1 MDMLNGSESQQQL
14 RRGSVPHI
22 LYSQNKNIWGND
34 DEQWKAVGSPQ
45 RRPSLTGTLGYTATN
60 GSSMMSQNLRNS
72 GVPSI
77 KEDTAENLSL
87 LTQTP
92 SNKGVNI
99 PQNLPGQ
106 NLSSS
111 QWDSLASS
119 WSGGSSIWK
128 SNYSMTSGLGGPS
141 SSLLNSAASTGRNDL
156 FANFGSTNSSGI
168 QQPPPRQYRSFSV
181 SVGALGPMNE
191 NYGNNLNSAATA
203 AAALTSQFPLSEK
216 DEIENERLQ
225 RLNLNENRI
234 DEADE
239 VNGDLDKLSELIDN
253 SKSSGLGGLDSF
265 GNSKFRSRSK
275 SSSDTFGIMN
285 NYNMNSNFQNNHQRY
300 HSQKNLN
307 NYVMGATNNNLS
319 SAFLNNNNIDLFSSV
334 LNNTTS
340 TSTTDLQSKSTLLS
354 PLQSGNSNGN
364 GLSSI
369 MTTSS
374 VTPTSQLNN
383 NNGFMFSTNESST
396 INTSSLLTTPTTTL
410 PPSTLNNNSSLLT
423 QQQQNKLMFSNMNIP
438 STIADSN
445 TTTGMNNVNI
455 LSNQWT
461 NNTGITS
468 TTSSP
473 FRSTTENQALAHKRS
488 NTQPVYPLWNT
499 NNVSTSTGPL
509 SSNDQVF
516 STQNNFMPGMNMN
529 GQQSQQ
535 AQTQP
540 PQPNQIQPQ
549 ALGAMNSSMMQPN
562 GPNDFLPQGMNG
574 NNRMAQVQNSQQQ
587 RRNRFF
593 NNNIYNGNQNGMN
606 QPMYTPTFDQN
617 FNGNND
623 MDFMMQQQFNMR
635 RNSGM
640 SMNNMMPG
648 MYQNM
653 PMGMNIGM
661 NMGMNNNGMND
672 MMMMQHYNRGHGM
685 MMNSD
690 NMYINDINDYFENTE
705 YRTRAWVEAGKNLHQ
720 MQQNVYH
727 WPLYVIEFKAGRTD
741 YFYVPENSGLTIKI
755 GDLVI
760 VEADRGKD
768 LGKVIVNNIKNL
780 AQLVA
785 YHAERGNPRHLIIDD
800 DMNNNNVPNIPI
812 TWPKSEGAGDA
823 SATGTTEGDK
833 TSDKT
838 TTDSKEK
845 TAEDEVKKDEAN
857 TTSAEDGKES
867 ITKEEDKK
875 EDNKEKTGDEK
886 TDATITTTEGDEGK
900 VNEENLQFPKDIHP
914 KRIYRMAQPAE
925 VNMLVQKNTDENSSM
940 LLCQQKVRQR
950 NMPMEVVDAEYQWD
964 RRKLTFYF
972 VSERRIDFRELVRDL
987 FKVYKTR
994 IWMCAVS
1001 SLTTMKAYQAFNI
1014 NIVSP
1019 SNMNEQTI
1027 AQLQNMTIEDKKE
1040 GEEGNNISEA
1050 PATTSIP
1057 ADTGTTT
1064 TSAVS
1069 TNEEVKSVEEKKEED
1084 QKVETSTNVNKTDVK
1099 TAANLEV
1106 ANTNSTMVPTQTPTP
1121 PPSLPPSQVQT
1132 PK

>member
-1 MDMLNGSESQQQL
+1 LL
-14 RRGSVPHI
+14 
-22 LYSQNKNIWGND
+22 
-34 DEQWKAVGSPQ
+34 
-45 RRPSLTGTLGYTATN
+45 
-60 GSSMMSQNLRNS
+60 
-72 GVPSI
+72 
-77 KEDTAENLSL
+77 ENFSL
-87 LTQTP
+87 LTSKD

-99 PQNLPGQ
+99 QPNLQGQ
-106 NLSSS
+106 NLTSS

-128 SNYSMTSGLGGPS
+128 SNYTMTTTGLGGPT
-141 SSLLNSAASTGRNDL
+141 SSLLNSASSTSRNDP
-156 FANFGSTNSSGI
+156 FVNFGTANSSSI

-191 NYGNNLNSAATA
+191 NYENNNLNSAAVA
-203 AAALTSQFPLSEK
+203 AAALTSHFPLSEK
-216 DEIENERLQ
+216 DEIEND
-225 RLNLNENRI
+225 RLNRMKLHENRI
-234 DEADE
+234 DEVDE
-239 VNGDLDKLSELIDN
+239 VNGDLDRLSELIDN
-253 SKSSGLGGLDSF
+253 KSSGLSALDILD
-265 GNSKFRSRSK
+265 NSKYRSRSK
-275 SSSDTFGIMN
+275 SSSDTYGIMN
-285 NYNMNSNFQNNHQRY
+285 NYSNYQNNHQRY

-307 NYVMGATNNNLS
+307 NYIMGTSKNNLS
-319 SAFLNNNNIDLFSSV
+319 SSFLNNNNNNLDLFNSV
-334 LNNTTS
+334 MNNSTS
-340 TSTTDLQSKSTLLS
+340 TSVTDLQSKNSLLS
-354 PLQSGNSNGN
+354 PIPNNSNN
-364 GLSSI
+364 NSLTSI

-374 VTPTSQLNN
+374 VTPTSHLNT
-383 NNGFMFSTNESST
+383 NNGFMLSANESST
-396 INTSSLLTTPTTTL
+396 MNTSSLLTTPSTSI
-410 PPSTLNNNSSLLT
+410 PPSTITNASSLLT
-423 QQQQNKLMFSNMNIP
+423 PQQQQQQQQNKLMFSNMNIP
-438 STIADSN
+438 STLADTNLMNMNDMTSANGSN
-445 TTTGMNNVNI
+445 TTTGMNNVNM

-461 NNTGITS
+461 NNSGITS

-473 FRSTTENQALAHKRS
+473 FRSTTENQTLAHKRS
-488 NTQPVYPLWNT
+488 NTQPVYPLWN
-499 NNVSTSTGPL
+499 NNNNININNTSTGPL
-509 SSNDQVF
+509 SSNDQMF
-516 STQNNFMPGMNMN
+516 TNQNNFMSGMNMN
-529 GQQSQQ
+529 NMNSQQPQQPQQPQQSSQQQSQSQ
-535 AQTQP
+535 QL
-540 PQPNQIQPQ
+540 PQSNQVQPQ
-549 ALGAMNSSMMQPN
+549 GMGPIN
-562 GPNDFLPQGMNG
+562 GNMIQPNDFMSQGMNG
-574 NNRMAQVQNSQQQ
+574 MNNNNRMGQIQNNPQQQQQQQQ
-587 RRNRFF
+587 RNHFF
-593 NNNIYNGNQNGMN
+593 NNNNTNNNNNNMFNGNQNGMN

-617 FNGNND
+617 FNGHND

-653 PMGMNIGM
+653 PMGMNNMGM
-661 NMGMNNNGMND
+661 NMGMGMGMNMNNNGMNGMNGMND
-672 MMMMQHYNRGHGM
+672 MMMMQHFNRGHGM
-685 MMNSD
+685 MMNGD

-800 DMNNNNVPNIPI
+800 DMNNNNNVPNIPI
-812 TWPKSEGAGDA
+812 TWPKSEGTGGDA
-823 SATGTTEGDK
+823 GTTGATEGDK
-833 TSDKT
+833 ITELGSTVDG
-838 TTDSKEK
+838 KEK
-845 TAEDEVKKDEAN
+845 TE
-857 TTSAEDGKES
+857 G
-867 ITKEEDKK
+867 EDKK
-875 EDNKEKTGDEK
+875 EDTTISVDASKEEGKKEGDEKEKPEGEKTGDEK
-886 TDATITTTEGDEGK
+886 AATTSAATTGTEGGEEEKEK

-925 VNMLVQKNTDENSSM
+925 VNMLVQKNTDENSSL

-1019 SNMNEQTI
+1019 SNMTEQTI

-1040 GEEGNNISEA
+1040 GEEEGNNTSNEA
-1050 PATTSIP
+1050 STTATITASATTP
-1057 ADTGTTT
+1057 VDTTT
-1064 TSAVS
+1064 TSTAANI
-1069 TNEEVKSVEEKKEED
+1069 TATEVTKPVEEKKED
-1084 QKVETSTNVNKTDVK
+1084 QKVETTTDFNKNEVKST
-1099 TAANLEV
+1099 ANLEV
-1106 ANTNSTMVPTQTPTP
+1106 ANSTMVPTQIPTP

-1132 PK
+1132 PKYN